1 MSLGGARRSPVRQLH
16 RVKKQAAVRPAKIS
30 LREILLPLVEP
41 FVTANGVVDNRRIV
55 LLELVDADGAATWS
69 ECVAEASPSY
79 SPETVDGVWLALS
92 EWIIPTVLGQ
102 IFSHPRDVHMR
113 LANRVRGNNMARAAV
128 EMGLWGLA
136 AEKHGCS
143 LASLL
148 ADASRSEDAPRKS
161 VETGI
166 ALGMQSSSEA
176 LLERVRVAVSQ
187 GYRRIKLKVS
197 PETDVRHL
205 QAVSDLLENLA
216 ALSVDANCTFSLDDP
231 RHVTLLEQLDSLHLS
246 MIEQPL
252 GCDDLVRHAELQQ
265 RIATPICLD
274 ESITSS
280 SDAEAMIALNSARI
294 VNLKPGRVGGFTE
307 SIAIHDR
314 CARAGISVWC
324 GGMLESGIGRA
335 YNVALASLPNFTLP
349 GDLSPS
355 ARYWTRDVVTSPWV
369 MSSRGEVAV
378 PLERKGIGVEA
389 DTAYIEELTVRA
401 KTFSAR

>member
-16 RVKKQAAVRPAKIS
+16 RVKNQAPVRLAKIS
-30 LREILLPLVEP
+30 MREILLPLVEP

-55 LLELVDADGAATWS
+55 LLELVDADGAMAWS
-69 ECVAEASPSY
+69 ECVAEATPSY
-79 SPETVDGVWLALS
+79 SPETIDGAWLALS
-92 EWIIPTVLGQ
+92 EWMIPTALGQ
-102 IFSHPRDVHMR
+102 TFSHPRDAHMR
-113 LANRVRGNNMARAAV
+113 LANWVRGNNMARAAA

-166 ALGMQSSSEA
+166 ALGMQSSPEA
-176 LLERVRVAVSQ
+176 LLERVALSLSQ

-197 PETDVRHL
+197 PDTDVRDL
-205 QAVSDLLENLA
+205 QAVSDLAANRA

-231 RHVTLLEQLDSLHLS
+231 RHVAALEQLDSLHLA

-252 GCDDLVRHAELQQ
+252 GCDDLVRHAELQ
-265 RIATPICLD
+265 RTIATPLCLD
-274 ESITSS
+274 ESIATD
-280 SDAEAMIALNSARI
+280 SDAESMIALNSARI

-314 CARAGISVWC
+314 CASVGIPVWC

-355 ARYWTRDVVTSPWV
+355 SRYWTRDVVTSPWV
-369 MSSRGEVAV
+369 MSSHGEVEV
-378 PLERKGIGVEA
+378 PLGQKGIGVEA
-389 DTAYIEELTVRA
+389 DTAYIDELTVRE